1 MLWKLKQR
9 QQKWLE
15 GEKGT
20 VLKDWGGKIRIA
32 LAFPNRYAVG
42 MSNLGFQF
50 VYEALNR
57 FETVVCE
64 RVFYPEPEDL
74 AMVRQFPGGLLSVES
89 QRPLVD
95 FHLVAFSVP
104 YENDYT
110 NLIEMLQLAAIP
122 ARAKDRTAAHPLV
135 AGGGV
140 ALFLNPEPLA
150 PFLDFIFVG
159 EAESLL
165 PDFIGFLKTVRKQP
179 RRPLRDFKGD
189 GEIGRRNLCSLLL

>member
-15 GEKGT
+15 DEKGT
-20 VLKDWGGKIRIA
+20 VLKDWGGKTAIA

-74 AMVRQFPGGLLSVES
+74 PLVEQSRGGLLSVES
-89 QRPLVD
+89 QRPLAD
-95 FHLVAFSVP
+95 FDLVAFS
-104 YENDYT
+104 
-110 NLIEMLQLAAIP
+110 
-122 ARAKDRTAAHPLV
+122 
-135 AGGGV
+135 
-140 ALFLNPEPLA
+140 
-150 PFLDFIFVG
+150 
-159 EAESLL
+159 
-165 PDFIGFLKTVRKQP
+165 
-179 RRPLRDFKGD
+179 
-189 GEIGRRNLCSLLL
+189 